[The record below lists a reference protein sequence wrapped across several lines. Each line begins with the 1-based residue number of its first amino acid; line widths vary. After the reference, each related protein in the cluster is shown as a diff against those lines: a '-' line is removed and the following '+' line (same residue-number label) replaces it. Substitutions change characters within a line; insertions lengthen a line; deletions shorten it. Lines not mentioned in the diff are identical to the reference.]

1 MIADDERRP
10 PQERAEAQRAIA
22 ELNVQ
27 SPSSSRRHG
36 RNSNV
41 PQSQA
46 DIDADLEQALIFHPN
61 DSLTMM
67 DQIQIERGLPEST
80 KSILDAIGDNCLL
93 WLWTNNATDVPV
105 LIDCVS
111 RTGSELVKGK
121 ALDAIRVISQHSTIP
136 AAREQA
142 SEFLTQLDT
151 QTKENQ

>member
-10 PQERAEAQRAIA
+10 PQERAKAQRAIA
-22 ELNVQ
+22 ELNLLQ
-27 SPSSSRRHG
+27 SSPSPRHG
-36 RNSNV
+36 RNANV

-46 DIDADLEQALIFHPN
+46 DIDADLTQALTFRPN

-67 DQIQIERGLPEST
+67 DQIAIERGLPEST
-80 KSILDAIGDNCLL
+80 KSILDATGDNILL
-93 WLWTNNATDVPV
+93 RLFSNNLADVPV

-136 AAREQA
+136 AARDQA
-142 SEFLTQLDT
+142 NEFLTQLDT
-151 QTKENQ
+151 QTKEN